1 MWFKSNHHQS
11 VGNSIS
17 FSVGPEIP
25 NFGVFIAF
33 QSMKPY
39 RYGRCNVKVLINGD
53 SDNERHIHGLK
64 ENVPDH
70 LLFIYVSRW
79 LYYESHPSGVNHIE
93 VVCEF
98 SNYYVL
104 KPSDDKNDFIKW
116 VGVHVECICCC
127 PWSPIRKRRRVSP
140 PMDPTYLG
148 FTDGFDLGSSS
159 ITQILDSTYGSSSV
173 LDDTEQLP
181 LSPVSS
187 TCYCSDL
194 DNGVSNS
201 GGHSRHAKI
210 RLRRRIRIRLRR
222 KSLAES
228 RALLQPLPCGKTGLK
243 MKLLL
248 TLAIFIIFIQPL
260 LLLLLHFANNT

>member
-17 FSVGPEIP
+17 FLVGPEIP
-25 NFGVFIAF
+25 KFGVFIAF

-93 VVCEF
+93 VVCEVNDPMKNPYNKF
-98 SNYYVL
+98 I
-104 KPSDDKNDFIKW
+104 PSDDNNDFIKW

-127 PWSPIRKRRRVSP
+127 PRSPIRKRRRV
-140 PMDPTYLG
+140 
-148 FTDGFDLGSSS
+148 
-159 ITQILDSTYGSSSV
+159 
-173 LDDTEQLP
+173 
-181 LSPVSS
+181 
-187 TCYCSDL
+187 
-194 DNGVSNS
+194 
-201 GGHSRHAKI
+201 
-210 RLRRRIRIRLRR
+210 
-222 KSLAES
+222 
-228 RALLQPLPCGKTGLK
+228 
-243 MKLLL
+243 
-248 TLAIFIIFIQPL
+248 
-260 LLLLLHFANNT
+260 

>member
-39 RYGRCNVKVLINGD
+39 RYVTCQVKLIVNGETED
-53 SDNERHIHGLK
+53 DNNLH
-64 ENVPDH
+64 VQADDMYDH
-70 LLFIYVSRW
+70 LWFICVSHG

-93 VVCEF
+93 VVCEVDD
-98 SNYYVL
+98 NPDYEL
-104 KPSDDKNDFIKW
+104 IPSDDNTDFIKW
-116 VGVHVECICCC
+116 MGVHVECICCC
-127 PWSPIRKRRRVSP
+127 PRSPIRKRRRVSP
-140 PMDPTYLG
+140 PMDLTHLG

-159 ITQILDSTYGSSSV
+159 MTQILDSTCGSSSV
-173 LDDTEQLP
+173 LDGTEQLP

-187 TCYCSDL
+187 TSYCSNL
-194 DNGVSNS
+194 DHGVSNS

-210 RLRRRIRIRLRR
+210 RLRR
-222 KSLAES
+222 
-228 RALLQPLPCGKTGLK
+228 
-243 MKLLL
+243 
-248 TLAIFIIFIQPL
+248 
-260 LLLLLHFANNT
+260 